1 MMWKKASFTVE
12 AAFIFSIA
20 IWILFSICYLSMYV
34 HDRTVVYS
42 LGQHYLE
49 MALENGA
56 DAGEGELKKGLE
68 KYLSEKLLISDIGR
82 VYVKKGLVSVEAE
95 VSLLLTIRVPF
106 VKALLTGQ
114 EGKKIDLSHEKLSAP
129 SILWDAEVT
138 KGEEKNENSFATGA
152 GRTNPAD

>member
-34 HDRTVVYS
+34 HDRTAVYS

-56 DAGEGELKKGLE
+56 EVEERELRAGLE
-68 KYLSEKLLISDIGR
+68 AYLSEKLLISEVERIH
-82 VYVKKGLVSVEAE
+82 VKKGLVSVEAE
-95 VSLLLTIRVPF
+95 ISLLLTIQFPF
-106 VKALLTGQ
+106 VKEILTGQ
-114 EGKKIDLSHEKLSAP
+114 EGKNIDLAHERLSAP
-129 SILWDAEVT
+129 NVLWDSEVI
-138 KGEEKNENSFATGA
+138 KGRK
-152 GRTNPAD
+152 

>member
-34 HDRTVVYS
+34 HDRTAVYS

-56 DAGEGELKKGLE
+56 EVEERELRVGLE
-68 KYLSEKLLISDIGR
+68 AYLSEKLLISEIGR

-95 VSLLLTIRVPF
+95 ISLLLTIQFPF
-106 VKALLTGQ
+106 VKEILTGR
-114 EGKKIDLSHEKLSAP
+114 EGKNIDLAHERLSAP
-129 SILWDAEVT
+129 NVLWDSEVI
-138 KGEEKNENSFATGA
+138 KGRK
-152 GRTNPAD
+152 

>member
-34 HDRTVVYS
+34 HDRTAVYS

-56 DAGEGELKKGLE
+56 EVEEGELRAGLE
-68 KYLSEKLLISDIGR
+68 EYLSEKLLISEIGR
-82 VYVKKGLVSVEAE
+82 VHVKKGLVSVEAE
-95 VSLLLTIRVPF
+95 ISLLLTIQFPF
-106 VKALLTGQ
+106 IKEILTGQ
-114 EGKKIDLSHEKLSAP
+114 EGKNIDLSHERLSAP
-129 SILWDAEVT
+129 NVLWDSEVI
-138 KGEEKNENSFATGA
+138 KGRK
-152 GRTNPAD
+152 

>member
-34 HDRTVVYS
+34 HDRTAVYS

-56 DAGEGELKKGLE
+56 EVEERELRAGLE
-68 KYLSEKLLISDIGR
+68 AYLSEKLLISEVERIH
-82 VYVKKGLVSVEAE
+82 VKKGLVSVEAE
-95 VSLLLTIRVPF
+95 ISLLLTIQFPF
-106 VKALLTGQ
+106 VKEILTGQ
-114 EGKKIDLSHEKLSAP
+114 EGKNIDLAHERLSAP
-129 SILWDAEVT
+129 NVLWDSELI
-138 KGEEKNENSFATGA
+138 KGRK
-152 GRTNPAD
+152 